1 MEETEGGRDRR
12 RRSRGSINGDMK
24 GGEKKMERKRRK
36 LLGVS
41 LLGESVIRLI
51 SVEDVVWL

>member
-36 LLGVS
+36 LLG
-41 LLGESVIRLI
+41 ESVIRLI